1 MPKPIDIKRFA
12 NLLSADNELDGVERK
27 LRLMGDRREARRIAN
42 VRDILARVLDDEQ
55 ACLYEALMDPG

>member
-1 MPKPIDIKRFA
+1 MTKPIDIKRFA
-12 NLLSADNELDGVERK
+12 SLLTADNELDGVERK

-55 ACLYEALMDPG
+55 ASLYEALMDPG